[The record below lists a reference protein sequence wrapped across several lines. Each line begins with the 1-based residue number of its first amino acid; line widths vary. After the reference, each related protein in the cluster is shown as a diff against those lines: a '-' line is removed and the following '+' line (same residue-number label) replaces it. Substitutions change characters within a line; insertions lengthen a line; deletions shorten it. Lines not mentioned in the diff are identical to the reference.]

1 MKNGTLLKAGA
12 AALLISATALCE
24 AAGQTTTPQPVRPA
38 GTATPPATKTP
49 QPARTPPEMRP
60 VGAAEGQ
67 NPPIK
72 SRITPEELEK
82 MKAERAKMAAQRAEA
97 GATPGTPGAAP
108 MGRASMLEDLK
119 VYRFAVEVQDYESAV
134 RSLCAFVA
142 KNPQLNNYRDTLAAL
157 YIRNGQYT
165 SALATLKKKTA
176 VADERYGQELRVRA
190 LIGLERYDEA
200 QSALAPLLE
209 KEKTFSCEFDQAL
222 IHLHRKKY
230 DEALKIVAA
239 LQSRKDGPAMLDF
252 VSAQG
257 AGAGATP
264 AVLAFAKGMAEK
276 GAGKNAAATFAEAAK
291 LDPDFKPARDAARQ

>member
-1 MKNGTLLKAGA
+1 MKLKAGA
-12 AALLISATALCE
+12 AAVVLAAMTISG
-24 AAGQTTTPQPVRPA
+24 AAGQTTPSKAAERPA

-49 QPARTPPEMRP
+49 QPARTQPEMRP

-67 NPPIK
+67 NPPVK
-72 SRITPEELEK
+72 ARITPEELEK
-82 MKAERAKMAAQRAEA
+82 MKAERAKMAAERAQA
-97 GATPGTPGAAP
+97 GGASGGAAP
-108 MGRASMLEDLK
+108 TGRASMLEDLK

-134 RSLCAFVA
+134 RALCAFVA

-176 VADERYGQELRVRA
+176 TGDDRYGQELRVRS

-200 QSALAPLLE
+200 QSALTPLLE
-209 KEKTFSCEFDQAL
+209 KEKSFTAEFDQAL

-230 DEALKIVAA
+230 DEALKILNSLAA
-239 LQSRKDGPAMLDF
+239 RKDAPALLDF
-252 VSAQG
+252 VSAENPG
-257 AGAGATP
+257 IGTTP
-264 AVLAFAKGMAEK
+264 AVLAYAKGLAEK
-276 GAGKNAAATFAEAAK
+276 GAGKNAAAAFAESIK